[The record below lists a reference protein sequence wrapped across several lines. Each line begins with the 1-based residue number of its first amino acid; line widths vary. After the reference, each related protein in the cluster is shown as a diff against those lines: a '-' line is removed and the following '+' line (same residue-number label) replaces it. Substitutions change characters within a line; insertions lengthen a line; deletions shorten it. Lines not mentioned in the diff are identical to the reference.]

1 MTDKGIPSFAT
12 LAAAATTMVIVLFPV
27 GAPVAAQASEEAA
40 RIEEAIT
47 VLEEIME
54 APDSA
59 IPEAILGRAVAVAIF
74 PSTIKGGFLLGGQ
87 RGRGFITGRDPDTGK
102 WSPPAFLTLTGGSI
116 GLQVGA
122 QSVDII
128 LLIQNRRGLTRLLDN
143 EFKLGGDASA
153 VLGPVGRSVEA
164 STDLQLTAEI
174 LSYSRTRGVFA
185 GMTLGGATL
194 RADRD
199 ANERFYGERLDSM
212 QIVLDGDAGSQLP
225 AAVAELQR
233 ALERLAPAAK

>member
-1 MTDKGIPSFAT
+1 MTHKRIALSTKPT
-12 LAAAATTMVIVLFPV
+12 RAAATALMTLLLAGTP
-27 GAPVAAQASEEAA
+27 AAALADEEAA
-40 RIEEAIT
+40 RVEEAII
-47 VLEEIME
+47 VLEEIMA
-54 APDSA
+54 APDKA
-59 IPEAILGRAVAVAIF
+59 IPEAILGRSTAIAIF
-74 PSTIKGGFLLGGQ
+74 PSTVKGGFFLGGQ
-87 RGRGFITGRDPDTGK
+87 RGRGFITARDPETGA

-143 EFKLGGDASA
+143 QFKLGGDASA

-212 QIVLDGDAGSQLP
+212 QIVLDGETGP
-225 AAVAELQR
+225 RMPEAVTNLSL
-233 ALERLAPAAK
+233 ALERLAPAK